1 MDCFVSLSDL
11 KGRNKRTA
19 PPPPPPP
26 QWMADSLIGRTKFI
40 YGIVDQVLPSSV
52 VSTTVSDGKMH
63 TLSRSSISSKKL
75 CTDPFSGIL

>member
-19 PPPPPPP
+19 AP
-26 QWMADSLIGRTKFI
+26 QGMADSLIGRTQVSI
-40 YGIVDQVLPSSV
+40 WYCCDQVFPSSV